1 MNNIYQLS
9 AFMENRQGQLVSILS
24 VLSEHGIDLRALNV
38 AEVSDYGVLRLIAD
52 EPEKA
57 QKALTDAGF
66 VIAVNPV
73 FAVAVPDRPGG
84 LNELLKKLADDGV
97 DIEYM
102 YSVFG
107 HKDGLAYMIIAA
119 KNMQT
124 MQMSLDKNNITAA
137 DSLALG
143 L

>member
-1 MNNIYQLS
+1 MKNIYQLS
-9 AFMENRQGQLVSILS
+9 AFMENKKGQLAAILS

-38 AEVSDYGVLRLIAD
+38 AEVSEYGVLRLIPD
-52 EPEKA
+52 DPEKA
-57 QKALTDAGF
+57 QKALTEAGF

-84 LNELLKKLADDGV
+84 LNDLLQLLAGDGV

-124 MQMSLDKNNITAA
+124 MQESLDRHNITAA

>member
-1 MNNIYQLS
+1 MKNIYQLS
-9 AFMENRQGQLVSILS
+9 AFMENKKGQLASILS
-24 VLSEHGIDLRALNV
+24 VLSDNNIDLRALNI
-38 AEVSDYGVLRLIAD
+38 AEIADYGVLRVIAD
-52 EPEKA
+52 DPEKA
-57 QKALTDAGF
+57 RKVLMEAGF

-84 LNELLKKLADDGV
+84 LNDLLQLLAADGV

-107 HKDGLAYMIIAA
+107 HKEGLAYMIIAA
-119 KNMQT
+119 KNMQA
-124 MQMSLDKNNITAA
+124 MQASLDKNHIEAA

>member
-1 MNNIYQLS
+1 MKNIYQLS
-9 AFMENRQGQLVSILS
+9 AFMENRKGQLSDILS

-52 EPEKA
+52 DPEKA
-57 QKALTDAGF
+57 QRALTEAGF

-84 LNELLKKLADDGV
+84 LSELLQLLAADGV
-97 DIEYM
+97 DIDYM

-107 HKDGLAYMIIAA
+107 HKDGTAYMIIAA

-124 MQMSLDKNNITAA
+124 MQASLDRNNIPAA

-143 L
+143 I